1 MTLLDVA
8 LWLVLTPPL
17 IIVLRRLFRF
27 LDESAQYQ
35 VELKQLRALGLAEV
49 DGQPVR
55 RWIGRPYVSPRALSQ
70 YRRLR
75 R

>member
-1 MTLLDVA
+1 MTTADAL

-17 IIVLRRLFRF
+17 TLFVRRLFRF

-35 VELKQLRALGLAEV
+35 LELRELQRLGLRQI
-49 DGQPVR
+49 G
-55 RWIGRPYVSPRALSQ
+55 GRPVGWWIRWLYVSPPTVAQ
-70 YRRLR
+70 YRQLR